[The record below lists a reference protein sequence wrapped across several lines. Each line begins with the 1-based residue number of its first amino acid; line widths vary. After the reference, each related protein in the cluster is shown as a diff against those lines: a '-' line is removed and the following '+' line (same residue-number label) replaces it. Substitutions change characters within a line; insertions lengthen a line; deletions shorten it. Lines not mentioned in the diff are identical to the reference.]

1 LKKISPRGIV
11 IIGVFFSSLSSILVR
26 LSNAPSMV
34 IATYRLA
41 LTVLMLLPFFYVKN
55 RTQSRWMT
63 RKSAILCGASG
74 VFLAFHFLTW
84 FVSLRHTSI
93 ASSTILVNT
102 HPIIIVLGS
111 FFILGERIKR
121 KALLFIGMT
130 IVGSLI
136 ISLGDYSRG
145 GDSLFGDLMALLGAL
160 SVSGYIL
167 IGRVVRQKMPL
178 PLYTFTV
185 YLSATLVL
193 LFLDLVTG
201 TPLFPYTLRE
211 FIIFFALAFFCT
223 IGGHTVLNWA
233 LRWVEPAFIS
243 TAILGEPVFASVAA
257 LFLFNEVPSFY
268 TLIGGA
274 VVLSGIYLFIR
285 VKNGSGI
292 PV

>member
-1 LKKISPRGIV
+1 LKKIDPRGIV

-26 LSNAPSMV
+26 LSDSPSMI

-41 LTVLMLLPFFYVKN
+41 LTVLMLFPSFYWKN
-55 RTQSRWMT
+55 RTESRWMT
-63 RKSAILCGASG
+63 WKGAILCVASG
-74 VFLAFHFLTW
+74 VFLAFHFLAW

-111 FFILGERIKR
+111 FFILGERVKK
-121 KALLFIGMT
+121 KALLYIGMT
-130 IVGSLI
+130 LAGSLI
-136 ISLGDYSRG
+136 ISLGDFSRG

-167 IGRVVRQKMPL
+167 IGRVVRQHMPL

-185 YLSATLVL
+185 YLSSTVVL
-193 LFLDLVTG
+193 IFLGLGTG
-201 TPLFPYTLRE
+201 TPLYPYAVGE
-211 FIIFFALAFFCT
+211 FVIFFALAFFCT

-233 LRWVEPAFIS
+233 LRWVEPAYIS
-243 TAILGEPVFASVAA
+243 TAILGEPVFASLAA
-257 LFLFNEVPSFY
+257 LFLFKEVPSLY
-268 TLIGGA
+268 TLLGGA
-274 VVLSGIYLFIR
+274 VVISGIYLFVR
-285 VKNGSGI
+285 GNVEKPN